1 MGHVR
6 LSKPA
11 HALTRPLTLIHP
23 TLLCLQAVAWAID
36 ELKAVVPLWKKEIY
50 EDGSEWKENAES
62 RLLSGRQQLQQRQ
75 YGKIPVAAVA
85 AVLVAVVA
93 AVYVVAR

>member
-1 MGHVR
+1 M
-6 LSKPA
+6 
-11 HALTRPLTLIHP
+11 
-23 TLLCLQAVAWAID
+23 
-36 ELKAVVPLWKKEIY
+36 PLWKKEIY